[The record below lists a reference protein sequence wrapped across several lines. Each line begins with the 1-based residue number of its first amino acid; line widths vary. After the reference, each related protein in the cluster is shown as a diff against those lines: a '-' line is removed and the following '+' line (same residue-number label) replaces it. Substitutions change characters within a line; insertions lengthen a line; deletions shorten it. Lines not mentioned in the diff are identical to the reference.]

1 MNSASGPHRRAQ
13 AAVFDNIGEKYDQ
26 AFPHKDG
33 QIDAGEWLIG
43 QLDPGAHVLDA
54 GCGTGLPTIRQLLD
68 AGLAV
73 TGIDIS
79 EVMLRL
85 ARRNVP
91 QADLRRLDLAE
102 VGTQLGTFE
111 AVTAF
116 FSLLMLPKAEIP
128 AVLGNL
134 RDVLV
139 PGGLLALAMVEA
151 DLDDVPIDFLGG
163 PIRVTGYPRDELADV
178 VTDSGFEVT
187 DLKDWSYA
195 PASTQAPPEVQL
207 FLYCRRT

>member
-1 MNSASGPHRRAQ
+1 M
-13 AAVFDNIGEKYDQ
+13 
-26 AFPHKDG
+26 
-33 QIDAGEWLIG
+33 
-43 QLDPGAHVLDA
+43 
-54 GCGTGLPTIRQLLD
+54 LD
-68 AGLAV
+68 AGLSV

-79 EVMLRL
+79 EVMLQL

-91 QADLRRLDLAE
+91 QARL
-102 VGTQLGTFE
+102 LG
-111 AVTAF
+111 
-116 FSLLMLPKAEIP
+116 IP
-128 AVLGNL
+128 VVLGNL
-134 RDVLV
+134 REVLI

-207 FLYCRRT
+207 FLYCRRI

>member
-1 MNSASGPHRRAQ
+1 MNSGSGSHRLAQ
-13 AAVFDNIGEKYDQ
+13 AAAFDNIGEKYDQ

-33 QIDAGEWLIG
+33 QIAAGEWLIG
-43 QLDPGAHVLDA
+43 QIDRGARVLDA
-54 GCGTGLPTIRQLLD
+54 GCGTGLPTTRQLLD
-68 AGLAV
+68 AGLQV

-79 EVMLRL
+79 EVMLQL

-91 QADLRRLDLAE
+91 RADLRRLDLAE
-102 VGTQLGTFE
+102 VDTGLGTFE

-163 PIRVTGYPRDELADV
+163 PIRVTGYPREELADV
-178 VTDSGFEVT
+178 VMASGFEVT